1 MYNLFIH
8 QVLSEPLPELPA
20 TLDRFTGIA
29 NTSSTPI
36 GREGGEWAGT
46 YIVARKGYVYTENSQ
61 MASIGAIFNST
72 YVSHK
77 AAKSLAMLI
86 SQLCGELHPA
96 VCFSGDM
103 EPFEG
108 YSKMHRHLT
117 GLRNKPQQKHPGQL
131 TALIPG

>member
-46 YIVARKGYVYTENSQ
+46 HIVAGKGYVYTENSQ

-72 YVSHK
+72 YHTKLQNPWPCSSANCVVNYILLSAFQGIWSHLK
-77 AAKSLAMLI
+77 A
-86 SQLCGELHPA
+86 
-96 VCFSGDM
+96 
-103 EPFEG
+103 
-108 YSKMHRHLT
+108 T
-117 GLRNKPQQKHPGQL
+117 LRC
-131 TALIPG
+131 IDI